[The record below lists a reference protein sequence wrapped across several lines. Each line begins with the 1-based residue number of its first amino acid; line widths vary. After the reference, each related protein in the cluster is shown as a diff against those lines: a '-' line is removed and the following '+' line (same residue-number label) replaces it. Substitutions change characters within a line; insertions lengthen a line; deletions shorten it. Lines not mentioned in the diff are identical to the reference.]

1 MSDDDGTAGGRELVG
16 NGARRFIDVDQ
27 YVRWPQSAQLLD
39 IDGLGAADARHR
51 PDPGRGMYAEG
62 CAPDHPFAQAKV
74 EQQLGQ
80 TRHERDDACRVG
92 RYRAVLGADC
102 IQRRRR
108 HHRGPGVSSASQ
120 RPACITGGVYFLER
134 DRDHSFAPLFP
145 PYCLR
150 MEVPS
155 GVLPSLKS
163 TKLGPVFAGPFFFQS
178 GQSPVLAVL
187 ASFGAGCPLSVI
199 CRCRSAPAC

>member
-1 MSDDDGTAGGRELVG
+1 MGDDDGAAGGRELVG

-80 TRHERDDACRVG
+80 TWHERDDACRG
-92 RYRAVLGADC
+92 RGYGAVLGADC
-102 IQRRRR
+102 IQCSIDGIIEDLKCRVLLT
-108 HHRGPGVSSASQ
+108 P
-120 RPACITGGVYFLER
+120 
-134 DRDHSFAPLFP
+134 
-145 PYCLR
+145 CLYDGWG
-150 MEVPS
+150 EFS
-155 GVLPSLKS
+155 
-163 TKLGPVFAGPFFFQS
+163 
-178 GQSPVLAVL
+178 
-187 ASFGAGCPLSVI
+187 
-199 CRCRSAPAC
+199 